1 MELAAIQRRPALAA
15 IVAALTGGLVLA
27 VTPALAHSPRVE
39 RVQCVSGCAG
49 AKRVAAGSVV
59 RWSGRHLA
67 KVRAV
72 RFPAAGGGRTHVNPL
87 SRAGGVVTARVPAG
101 AASGRPTLIPVGGN
115 RVFAKAPL
123 TVVPKGQVL
132 GPRAF
137 KLLHSRARPKVAFFA
152 GRRVHLSYRFR
163 ARGPRNVKLNLVR
176 VATGTVVDRIT
187 RRQVNPFA
195 KHHATW
201 NGAKHNGK
209 PAPAGRY
216 ELRIARVGEQG
227 EGGSRFRMYPFD
239 FPVRGN
245 HSYGGAEQRF
255 GAPRSGGRVH
265 QGQDVFSPC
274 GTREVAARGGKVQA
288 EGYDPVLYGY
298 WLVIDGR
305 GTRNRLPLRAPRR
318 GHAAPPG
325 PARPHG
331 QTVGHVGRTGNA
343 RTVGCMLHFEEW
355 PRGWENGSP
364 VDPLPDL
371 RALGL
376 LELVSRIRPT
386 LRITCGP
393 TKQSCT
399 GRRSRSERDPH
410 PNN

>member
-1 MELAAIQRRPALAA
+1 LRPARGGLTLAAAAAMLAGG
-15 IVAALTGGLVLA
+15 VAFGAGA
-27 VTPALAHSPRVE
+27 ASRHAPRVD
-39 RVQCVSGCAG
+39 RVQCVSSCAG

-67 KVRAV
+67 KVKVV
-72 RFPAAGGGRTHVNPL
+72 RFPAAGGGRVHVKPL
-87 SRAGGVVTARVPAG
+87 SRAGGVVTARVPAD
-101 AASGRPTLIPVGGN
+101 AASGRPSLIPANGG

-123 TVVPKGQVL
+123 AVVPKGQVL
-132 GPRAF
+132 GPDAF

-195 KHHATW
+195 KHHAIW

-209 PAPAGRY
+209 PAPAGSY
-216 ELRIARVGEQG
+216 ELRVARVGEHG
-227 EGGSRFRMYPFD
+227 EGGSRFRVYPFD
-239 FPVRGN
+239 FPVRGS

-255 GAPRSGGRVH
+255 GAPRSGGRIH

-274 GTREVAARGGKVQA
+274 GTREVAARGGRVQA

-305 GTRNRLPLRAPRR
+305 GTGTDYRYAHLEAPTPLRQGQRVRTA
-318 GHAAPPG
+318 
-325 PARPHG
+325 

-355 PRGWENGSP
+355 PQGWESGSP

-371 RALGL
+371 QRWD
-376 LELVSRIRPT
+376 SW
-386 LRITCGP
+386 
-393 TKQSCT
+393 
-399 GRRSRSERDPH
+399 
-410 PNN
+410 N